1 MDPHQNVWNMWEGT
15 TQFPAFS
22 GFMAWNAFR
31 IRASSSRPSNPVAQK
46 RHVLTAALSAMLS
59 CVTSMWSISVHGH
72 FPLGLFFRIGSCLT
86 IWPNRTFRFPRNF
99 VLMASMIFFL
109 IAGSL
114 YPSSSRN
121 LSVVVQRPPC
131 FTKASIPDSNRAPS
145 FSLWAHSVRWAT
157 SRHSWTGLDGD
168 MVSMLYAL
176 HIINLCMSLHSP
188 GVQS

>member
-15 TQFPAFS
+15 TQFPASPASWPGMPSASGLPPPDHRTQWYKSAMFS
-22 GFMAWNAFR
+22 R
-31 IRASSSRPSNPVAQK
+31 RPSAPCCRVSPQ
-46 RHVLTAALSAMLS
+46 
-59 CVTSMWSISVHGH
+59 CDQFSVHGH
-72 FPLGLFFRIGSCLT
+72 FPLGHDLL
-86 IWPNRTFRFPRNF
+86 P
-99 VLMASMIFFL
+99 M
-109 IAGSL
+109 AGSL

-131 FTKASIPDSNRAPS
+131 LTKASIPDSNRAPS

-157 SRHSWTGLDGD
+157 SRHSWTGLDDD

-176 HIINLCMSLHSP
+176 HIVNLCMSLHIP